1 MDGVANPV
9 PQSPVTGDQPEERI
23 TLILCYGEAAY
34 HCIPAS
40 QKDRVSRQSL
50 RANLSKDAYYFSMV
64 RVGVDESLSDEL
76 LSDFPQD
83 AEIVRIPRNLASTV
97 EIDFWILP
105 FQRRDAAEA
114 FSHLRGVKVVQSM
127 MAGVDWITPWLP
139 KDVVLCDGRGIHDIS
154 ASEWVL
160 TAILSSLKRFP
171 LYRDMQLR
179 EEWKGQ
185 ASVEDGFLNEHG
197 AQMGQYRVL
206 GDDLA
211 GKTVLIVGYGSI
223 GAAIEAR
230 LAPFGV
236 KILRI
241 ARSARPVPEVYA
253 VANLRKLL
261 PEADLVVV
269 IVPLTDDTRGLIGAS
284 ELGLMKH
291 GALLVNA
298 ARGPVVVTDALVD
311 ALTQHRIR
319 AALDVTDPEPLP
331 PGHPLWLAPNCL
343 ITPHVGGSTPEFIHR
358 AFRFGAEQ
366 VRRYIAGKPLEN
378 VVTSAG
384 Y

>member
-1 MDGVANPV
+1 
-9 PQSPVTGDQPEERI
+9 
-23 TLILCYGEAAY
+23 
-34 HCIPAS
+34 
-40 QKDRVSRQSL
+40 
-50 RANLSKDAYYFSMV
+50 MV

-185 ASVEDGFLNEHG
+185 ASVADGFLNEHG

-230 LAPFGV
+230 LIPFGV

-241 ARSARPVPEVYA
+241 ARSARPVPEVHA
-253 VANLRKLL
+253 VADLRKLL
-261 PEADLVVV
+261 PEADVVVV
-269 IVPLTDDTRGLIGAS
+269 IVPLTDDTRGLIGAP

-311 ALTQHRIR
+311 ALIQHRIR

>member
-1 MDGVANPV
+1 
-9 PQSPVTGDQPEERI
+9 
-23 TLILCYGEAAY
+23 
-34 HCIPAS
+34 
-40 QKDRVSRQSL
+40 
-50 RANLSKDAYYFSMV
+50 MV
-64 RVGVDESLSDEL
+64 RVGVDESLSDTL
-76 LSDFPQD
+76 LTDFPGE
-83 AEIVRIPRNLASTV
+83 AEIVRIPRNPTGAIEV
-97 EIDFWILP
+97 DFWILP
-105 FQRRDAAEA
+105 FQRRDAADA

-139 KDVVLCDGRGIHDIS
+139 KDIVLCDGRGIHDIS

-160 TAILSSLKRFP
+160 AAILSSLKRFP

-185 ASVEDGFLNEHG
+185 ASVTDGFLNEGG
-197 AQMGQYRVL
+197 AQVGQYRVL

-230 LAPFGV
+230 LLPFGV
-236 KILRI
+236 KVQRV
-241 ARSARPVPEVYA
+241 ARNARTTPEVHA
-253 VANLRKLL
+253 VDDLRQLL
-261 PEADLVVV
+261 PGADVVVV
-269 IVPLTDDTRGLIGAS
+269 IVPLTSETRGLVGAA
-284 ELGLMKH
+284 EIGLMKR

-298 ARGPVVVTDALVD
+298 ARGPVVVTDALVE
-311 ALTQHRIR
+311 ALTQHHIR

-331 PGHPLWLAPNCL
+331 AGHPLWLAPNCL

-358 AFRFGAEQ
+358 AFQFGAEQ
-366 VRRYIAGKPLEN
+366 VRRFIAGEPLEN
-378 VVTSAG
+378 VVTEAG